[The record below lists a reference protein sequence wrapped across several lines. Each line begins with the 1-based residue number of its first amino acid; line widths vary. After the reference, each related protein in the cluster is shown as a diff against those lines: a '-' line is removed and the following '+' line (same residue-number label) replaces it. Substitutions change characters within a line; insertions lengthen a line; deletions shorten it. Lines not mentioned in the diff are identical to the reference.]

1 MEEVYTSRSKDNTV
15 WQPRP
20 SDPNLEAAFL
30 GRFMQRFGSS
40 EEAIKQQ
47 LDSTKTA
54 AASEFATI
62 DGQSVIVKGDS
73 ERNWRRVGL
82 ALDRVGLTVRQVEA
96 SQRIYIVQPTTAE
109 SEAVSNEK
117 PGLFKRVFSRKKK
130 ETVTARDSLV
140 VKLIPVQG
148 GDRLV
153 ILDKQATPYKGRDL
167 NQYLSRLQTEL
178 R

>member
-1 MEEVYTSRSKDNTV
+1 
-15 WQPRP
+15 
-20 SDPNLEAAFL
+20 
-30 GRFMQRFGSS
+30 
-40 EEAIKQQ
+40 
-47 LDSTKTA
+47 LDSTKAA

-153 ILDKQATPYKGRDL
+153 ILDKQAAPYKGRDL